1 VKRPF
6 LQDDVLAG
14 VDEAKLPLVARM
26 LKHLGTLT
34 QVLHVTAHPGFGQ
47 MSDGTVNV

>member
-1 VKRPF
+1 VVEDA
-6 LQDDVLAG
+6 LTGL
-14 VDEAKLPLVARM
+14 DEPKLPLVGRM

-47 MSDGTVNV
+47 LSDGTVNL